1 MNKLQLAEIQTAQR
15 QISKQNGI
23 ALPLVLILLL
33 VMTLLGIT
41 TLKMSMFEEQMAAN
55 ARLREA
61 AFNVAETTLRFGET
75 HAERLKD
82 NIRIAEIAYDGGT
95 TRLFQ
100 NDLTNQQWPEPGVDH
115 PGDSCTGG
123 YCIPVQFHQSSN
135 AVPSFERWED
145 PALDVWENGGRHHKY
160 VDFDSAQFDLNGISE
175 APKYIIE
182 YLGDYPVKNSAGDV
196 DPKCGT
202 FPSETGY
209 NAKNVEWPYCFDDPS
224 FFRVTARA
232 VAGDPGKQSVVILQS
247 TIAVPD

>member
-1 MNKLQLAEIQTAQR
+1 MNMMQKTRAQ
-15 QISKQNGI
+15 INSQNGI

-61 AFNVAETTLRFGET
+61 AFNVAETTLRFGEI
-75 HAERLKD
+75 HAERLKA
-82 NIRIAEIAYDGGT
+82 NVRNGELAYDGGT

-100 NDLTNQQWPEPGVDH
+100 NNVTNQQWPEPNVPH
-115 PGDSCTGG
+115 AGDSCTGG
-123 YCIPVQFHQSSN
+123 YCIPLQFHQSGTARPN
-135 AVPSFERWED
+135 FERWED
-145 PALDVWENGGRHHKY
+145 PALNVWETDGRHHKY
-160 VDFDSAQFDLNGISE
+160 NDFDSAQFDLSGVDE

-182 YLGDYPVKNSAGDV
+182 YLGDYPVKDSTGVLA
-196 DPKCGT
+196 PKCGT
-202 FPSETGY
+202 LAGEAGY
-209 NAKNVEWPYCFDDPS
+209 NILNAEWPYCFDDPS
-224 FFRVTARA
+224 FFRITARA